1 MPTANKISGALQ
13 RKNHP
18 WRDDDFADDAE
29 CSSGV
34 ARVNDGAL
42 TNDVE
47 RGGVAEC
54 EYEEFRELNLI
65 VIVVFRNSWSLA
77 RHASA
82 SVAVKRIASER
93 RERNIRAACEP
104 RG

>member
-47 RGGVAEC
+47 RGGVVEC
-54 EYEEFRELNLI
+54 E
-65 VIVVFRNSWSLA
+65 
-77 RHASA
+77 
-82 SVAVKRIASER
+82 
-93 RERNIRAACEP
+93 
-104 RG
+104 